1 MRQRD
6 QLYDALIGNK
16 SVQQNLRMEEPEE
29 LMLKYVPY
37 MNLARF
43 VHRGSQFA
51 HCLASSFRWQRHE
64 ISNYD
69 YLMYLNI
76 MGHRSFNDLTQ
87 YPVFPWVIADYSS
100 PTLGTSSVVLAVLR
114 VQPTYPIAP

>member
-37 MNLARF
+37 MN
-43 VHRGSQFA
+43 
-51 HCLASSFRWQRHE
+51 
-64 ISNYD
+64 
-69 YLMYLNI
+69 
-76 MGHRSFNDLTQ
+76 
-87 YPVFPWVIADYSS
+87 
-100 PTLGTSSVVLAVLR
+100 
-114 VQPTYPIAP
+114 